1 MDLKLF
7 LTKRKILALIL
18 ICLLIS
24 FCYIIARRSSII
36 NEPVP
41 LSTTNIEAMFY
52 VREESGE
59 EVCIGD
65 GLINSLDDLA
75 GETKVAA
82 AIVTSP
88 DYTNYI
94 TSENT
99 ISWDTIKNVENTHRV
114 VGSIR
119 NINRTDLASF
129 DHTWADTS
137 AYDSRENSLVASINP
152 SQTYYFAA
160 DGNDKNSGKDP
171 EHPKKNPT
179 NFLRKGDANIL
190 FKSGDIFTL
199 KYNLAV
205 GSNTKISTYGGSARA
220 VINWVPI
227 NSSPFEV
234 YDASQNIYS
243 ARIDELTDAHYKVA
257 WIKLLNDQPVNWQK
271 VFSYSDLKNN
281 NDFYSDK
288 SQRMLYIKSN
298 SNLSGTRFAFASNAG
313 GFTVKDCSG
322 CFFKNLELVGS
333 GMAININNAS
343 NVVIDDCYV
352 HHVGGIE
359 GNSRANGSLFR
370 YGNGIQIWATNTNN
384 IYVSRN
390 YVTDCFDAG
399 ISPQISSTGNKPSDS
414 IYIYDNYVDRCLY
427 SIEFYEHNRENTIP
441 LTNVFIQNNI
451 LTNAMDIT
459 NGYRFAT
466 YGFTSYLCTWSS
478 LCERTSFTCTNNL
491 GYGTTEYAYA
501 FYEDSPDDV
510 NTFEDNTFVVLDKET
525 VEDCVKNYALY
536 TGDDSD
542 IIPASKLLSTAPVES
557 EIRSRTSGFDKTDL
571 FFSYIMNN

>member
-24 FCYIIARRSSII
+24 FIYIIARRSSII

-52 VREESGE
+52 VRESSGE

-65 GLINSLDDLA
+65 GLINSQDDLS
-75 GETKVAA
+75 GEAKVSQ

-99 ISWDTIKNVENTHRV
+99 ICWDTITTAENTHRV

-119 NINRTDLASF
+119 NVNNSDIISF
-129 DHTWADTS
+129 NHTWVDTS
-137 AYDSRENSLVASINP
+137 AYDSKKNSIKASINP

-160 DGNDKNSGKDP
+160 NGNDKNSGLDP
-171 EHPKKNPT
+171 DHPKKNPT
-179 NFLRKGDANIL
+179 NYLRKGDANIL
-190 FKSGDIFTL
+190 FKSGDVFTL
-199 KYNLAV
+199 KYNLSV
-205 GSNTKISTYGGSARA
+205 GPNTKITTYGGEKRA
-220 VINWVPI
+220 CVNWVPI
-227 NSSPFEV
+227 NSTPLEV

-243 ARIDELTDAHYKVA
+243 ARLDELTDAHYKVS
-257 WIKLLNDQPVNWQK
+257 WVKLLNDQPIDWQK

-281 NDFYSDK
+281 MDFYSDK
-288 SQRMLYIKSN
+288 KNKTLYIKSN
-298 SNLSGTRFAFASNAG
+298 YNLSGTRFAFANNSG
-313 GFTVKDCSG
+313 GFNIKDSPNCLIE
-322 CFFKNLELVGS
+322 NIEIVG
-333 GMAININNAS
+333 GGIGINVNNSS
-343 NVVIDDCYV
+343 NVVIDNCYV

-359 GNSRANGSLFR
+359 YVSSNGTVCR
-370 YGNGIQIWATNTNN
+370 YGNGIQIWTTNTNN

-399 ISPQISSTGNKPSDS
+399 ITPQISSSGNKPSDS
-414 IYIYDNYVDRCLY
+414 IYIYDNYIDRCLY
-427 SIEFYEHNRENTIP
+427 CIEFFEHNRERNIP
-441 LTNVFIQNNI
+441 VSNVFIQNNI
-451 LTNAMDIT
+451 LTNALDIT

-466 YGFTSYLCTWSS
+466 YGFTSYFCNWSS
-478 LCERTSFTCTNNL
+478 LCDNTSFTCSNNL
-491 GYGTTEYAYA
+491 GYGTEEYAYA
-501 FYEDSPDDV
+501 FYEKNPDNV
-510 NTFEDNTFVVLDKET
+510 NTLEDNTLIVFDKDD
-525 VEDCVKNYALY
+525 VEDCVKNYSLY

-557 EIRSRTSGFDKTDL
+557 EIRSRTSYMDKTEQ
-571 FFSYIMNN
+571 FFSYIMSH